1 MNSTVEFF
9 RETERGSPVLLR
21 EFKLRILV
29 ELVMQSSIFFPGL
42 LCDDK
47 KELDFSKGSLLKI
60 VFVSLIS
67 FQLIRCVLRIY
78 IFFQLG
84 AWCLLS
90 RLHPTWIIPNFTF
103 FNERVNCYIVKII
116 NKFYNIR
123 DVF

>member
-47 KELDFSKGSLLKI
+47 KELDFSKRSLLKI

-67 FQLIRCVLRIY
+67 FQLILCVLRFY

-84 AWCLLS
+84 ALVLTFTPS
-90 RLHPTWIIPNFTF
+90 PN
-103 FNERVNCYIVKII
+103 VDYS
-116 NKFYNIR
+116 KFYVLQRNGKLLYC
-123 DVF
+123 